1 MIHPTKLKP
10 FSGSGGTQ
18 QEGAR
23 EHFHLPCSCSLC
35 APGALCS
42 PAACAPRCHQPSVPT
57 QWPCTAALLY
67 YHRAKAK
74 LQALI
79 SKGNMVSLKQGK
91 LICAQAA
98 VDQKC
103 LLNNAWAGILVY
115 ITVVFNEMLL
125 LPSTAF

>member
-1 MIHPTKLKP
+1 MALGGLNKRER
-10 FSGSGGTQ
+10 GSTSTCRAAAASVLQG
-18 QEGAR
+18 
-23 EHFHLPCSCSLC
+23 PW
-35 APGALCS
+35 CS

-115 ITVVFNEMLL
+115 STVVFNEMLL